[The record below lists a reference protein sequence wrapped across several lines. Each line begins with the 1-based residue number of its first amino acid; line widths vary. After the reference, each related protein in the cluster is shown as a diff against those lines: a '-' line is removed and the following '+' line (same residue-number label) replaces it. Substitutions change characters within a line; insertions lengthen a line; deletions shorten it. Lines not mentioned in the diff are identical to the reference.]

1 MDAFVGKVDRTGK
14 LVYLDYIGGPGR
26 QDGGRGIAVDRNG
39 NAYIAGTTDSPQASF
54 PVTVGPDVTFNGG
67 EDAFVAKVNPDGTKL
82 LYSGYIGGDDD
93 EGGRDVSVDANGNA
107 YVAGTTSTVDST
119 FPAKIGPQLT
129 YGGGNHDGFVAK
141 VDSTGTGLV
150 YCSYI
155 GGTGDEDNVR
165 GTAPDSLGNLYITG
179 HADSTEA
186 SFPVTVGP
194 DLTWNGDQDGY
205 VGKINASGTAFAY
218 LGYVGGSGREQP
230 RRVAVDS
237 GGHAYIAGSTDSA
250 NFPATVGP
258 DLSRNGNGRDAFV
271 TKVSSDGASL
281 VYSGFIGGTG
291 DDQIY
296 DLEVDPAGS
305 AYVAGLTTSTQATF
319 PAFGG
324 PDVTYNGGQDGFIAK
339 VNPAGTGLDY
349 AGYIGGTGAEVA
361 QGVGV
366 DAAGRAYVS
375 GSTTSTEATFPTLGA
390 PDHSF
395 NGGPN
400 DIFLVQVA
408 PIKGAHLKVTL
419 GGVAHAGAPFTVTA
433 EMRDGAGNLVTGYNG
448 PATWA
453 SVDGA
458 ISPAVPAAFVNGVS
472 TTQATI
478 GAPFSSDRITVGSGG
493 ATGQS
498 ALFNVLGP
506 LDHFV
511 FSGVPGSVPA
521 GQSFTVRATAKDALN
536 DTISDYAAPATW
548 FDRSGTLSPPSPGNF
563 LDGVST
569 TTARVAVPYRD
580 DRITLTSNSV
590 SGRTV
595 QFTVTP

>member
-1 MDAFVGKVDRTGK
+1 M
-14 LVYLDYIGGPGR
+14 
-26 QDGGRGIAVDRNG
+26 
-39 NAYIAGTTDSPQASF
+39 
-54 PVTVGPDVTFNGG
+54 
-67 EDAFVAKVNPDGTKL
+67 
-82 LYSGYIGGDDD
+82 
-93 EGGRDVSVDANGNA
+93 
-107 YVAGTTSTVDST
+107 
-119 FPAKIGPQLT
+119 
-129 YGGGNHDGFVAK
+129 
-141 VDSTGTGLV
+141 
-150 YCSYI
+150 
-155 GGTGDEDNVR
+155 
-165 GTAPDSLGNLYITG
+165 
-179 HADSTEA
+179 
-186 SFPVTVGP
+186 
-194 DLTWNGDQDGY
+194 
-205 VGKINASGTAFAY
+205 
-218 LGYVGGSGREQP
+218 
-230 RRVAVDS
+230 
-237 GGHAYIAGSTDSA
+237 
-250 NFPATVGP
+250 
-258 DLSRNGNGRDAFV
+258 

-563 LDGVST
+563 LNGVST